1 MIKYV
6 GTHITLDNVEL
17 EKLLEEGYS
26 HITEQGYALS
36 DDEEISTD
44 DIVIEDTLCCLYD
57 SMEENHFFNI
67 FGLTTRQIIE
77 IERNGGFTNDDLY

>member
-6 GTHITLDNVEL
+6 GTHVVNDNVEL
-17 EKLLEEGYS
+17 ENLLKEGYS

-44 DIVIEDTLCCLYD
+44 DIVIEDRLCCLYD
-57 SMEENHFFNI
+57 LIEEDNI
-67 FGLTTRQIIE
+67 DI
-77 IERNGGFTNDDLY
+77 N

>member
-6 GTHITLDNVEL
+6 GTHIIKDNVEL
-17 EKLLEEGYS
+17 EKLLKEGYS
-26 HITEQGYALS
+26 HITEQGYAIS

-57 SMEENHFFNI
+57 SMEENAFFN
-67 FGLTTRQIIE
+67 FKRKLNE
-77 IERNGGFTNDDLY
+77 LVVDNDFL

>member
-6 GTHITLDNVEL
+6 GTHIVNDNVKL
-17 EKLLEEGYS
+17 ERLLKEGYS

-44 DIVIEDTLCCLYD
+44 DIVIEDRLCCLYD
-57 SMEENHFFNI
+57 STEELFNI
-67 FGLTTRQIIE
+67 LTSIR
-77 IERNGGFTNDDLY
+77 

>member
-6 GTHITLDNVEL
+6 GAHVVKDNVEL
-17 EKLLEEGYS
+17 EKLLKEGYS

-57 SMEENHFFNI
+57 SMEKKSLI
-67 FGLTTRQIIE
+67 
-77 IERNGGFTNDDLY
+77 